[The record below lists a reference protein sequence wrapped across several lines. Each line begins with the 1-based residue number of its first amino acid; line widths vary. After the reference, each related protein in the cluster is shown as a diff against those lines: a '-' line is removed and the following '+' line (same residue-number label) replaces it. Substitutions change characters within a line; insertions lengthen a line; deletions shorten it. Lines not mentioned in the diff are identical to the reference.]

1 MVKKEDVQLVQPKK
15 DHEIE
20 MAVSQTKSVA
30 LNSVQILNTLK
41 SGQYDE
47 LPAWVQSKLTL
58 SKHNLQ
64 SVYDYMLGKHEQVTE
79 SSMDFAKAMKKRG
92 FIKKGQDSKTQEKQI
107 KKYLKKWANKDFKG
121 AYPEPWVRRIN
132 IPGHGPAQDWW
143 MDTFHFVDKLLGEST
158 DSYKKSLE
166 KIAKDKQLK
175 MLSKKDKETL
185 MKIADLIKKEEARNE
200 RKEELERLTNM
211 LEAKMRPNVMK
222 LLKQKGYGPVLS
234 AIDDSKRQLKQ
245 MKYSRGEI
253 EDTLISMFGDEDKKI
268 LQKIKESVNVSKIT
282 KTIKDETGPWF
293 VVVYQNLA
301 SGGFSSIGQELHKV
315 KINKVK
321 DIPRVYKTIKKKFD
335 MGRMSPTF
343 TLQDKDGNRLI
354 EESVNE
360 KKGDF
365 LNSLFPKSKVQKAIQ
380 IAKDMSGNMT
390 GAVKKIEKFFPG
402 MTLNT
407 DVQDALRQA
416 NESVNEQQKRQATD
430 IRRRYDNAY
439 LKFEKEVNN
448 VIKMVDKYQGDKT
461 DGKIIA
467 KQFKKSLDPLDD
479 LMQSWT
485 AGQHRNPNITED
497 VYAIVDKF
505 DDKKQDYDQVY
516 FKDNDLNKVKKHMK
530 KMGSKYGKMNLIK
543 VKSNGKMSLVERM
556 DKRQA
561 GIMLKQL
568 GGNKFIMMTGAKH
581 FGVGPKGAG
590 FKIGRNS
597 KGVNFVRID
606 LKNDLYDM
614 EFFQVRA
621 GKMKLKSKV
630 KQIFADQLQDMFTK
644 HTGMYTSL

>member
-92 FIKKGQDSKTQEKQI
+92 FIKKGQDDKTREKQI
-107 KKYLKKWANKDFKG
+107 EKYLDKWANKDFKG
-121 AYPEPWVRRIN
+121 AYPSPWVRRIK

-143 MDTFHFVDKLLGEST
+143 MDTFYFVGKLLGEST
-158 DSYKKSLE
+158 DSYRKSLE
-166 KIAKDKQLK
+166 KIARDKQLK

-253 EDTLISMFGDEDKKI
+253 EDTLVSMFGDEDQKI
-268 LQKIKESVNVSKIT
+268 LQKIKESI
-282 KTIKDETGPWF
+282 
-293 VVVYQNLA
+293 
-301 SGGFSSIGQELHKV
+301 
-315 KINKVK
+315 
-321 DIPRVYKTIKKKFD
+321 
-335 MGRMSPTF
+335 
-343 TLQDKDGNRLI
+343 
-354 EESVNE
+354 NE

-416 NESVNEQQKRQATD
+416 NEGMKDKVMKKMQPHRGKNVLPKGKKGNTSVPYGSGYDKVDEQQKRQATD

-467 KQFKKSLDPLDD
+467 KQFKKSLTPLDD

>member
-253 EDTLISMFGDEDKKI
+253 EDTLVSMFGDEDQKI
-268 LQKIKESVNVSKIT
+268 LQKIKESI
-282 KTIKDETGPWF
+282 
-293 VVVYQNLA
+293 
-301 SGGFSSIGQELHKV
+301 
-315 KINKVK
+315 
-321 DIPRVYKTIKKKFD
+321 
-335 MGRMSPTF
+335 
-343 TLQDKDGNRLI
+343 
-354 EESVNE
+354 NE

-416 NESVNEQQKRQATD
+416 NEGMKDKVMKKMQPHRGKNVLPKGKKGNTSVPYGSGYDKVDEQQKRQASD
-430 IRRRYDNAY
+430 IRRKFDNAY
-439 LKFEKEVNN
+439 LKFERAVKD
-448 VIKMVDKYQGDKT
+448 VILMINKYQGDKT

-467 KQFKKSLDPLDD
+467 KAFSKHLQPFDQLI
-479 LMQSWT
+479 QSWT
-485 AGQHRNPNITED
+485 DGQYRNPNITED

-630 KQIFADQLQDMFTK
+630 KQIFADQLQDQFTK

>member
-185 MKIADLIKKEEARNE
+185 MKIASLMKKNEARNE
-200 RKEELERLTNM
+200 RKEELVRLTNM

-253 EDTLISMFGDEDKKI
+253 EDTLISMFGDEDQKI
-268 LQKIKESVNVSKIT
+268 LQKIKESI
-282 KTIKDETGPWF
+282 
-293 VVVYQNLA
+293 
-301 SGGFSSIGQELHKV
+301 
-315 KINKVK
+315 
-321 DIPRVYKTIKKKFD
+321 
-335 MGRMSPTF
+335 
-343 TLQDKDGNRLI
+343 
-354 EESVNE
+354 NE

-416 NESVNEQQKRQATD
+416 NEGMKDKVMKKMQPHRGKNVLPKGKKGNTSVPYGSGYDKVDEQQKRQASD
-430 IRRRYDNAY
+430 IRRKFDNAY
-439 LKFEKEVNN
+439 LKFERAVKD
-448 VIKMVDKYQGDKT
+448 VILMINKYQGDKT

-467 KQFKKSLDPLDD
+467 KAFSKHLQPFDQLI
-479 LMQSWT
+479 QSWT
-485 AGQHRNPNITED
+485 DGQYRNPNITED

-530 KMGSKYGKMNLIK
+530 KMGSKYGKMNLIQ

>member
-185 MKIADLIKKEEARNE
+185 MKIASLMKKNEARNE
-200 RKEELERLTNM
+200 RKEELVRLTNM

-253 EDTLISMFGDEDKKI
+253 EDTLVSMFGDEDQKI
-268 LQKIKESVNVSKIT
+268 LQKIKESI
-282 KTIKDETGPWF
+282 
-293 VVVYQNLA
+293 
-301 SGGFSSIGQELHKV
+301 
-315 KINKVK
+315 
-321 DIPRVYKTIKKKFD
+321 
-335 MGRMSPTF
+335 
-343 TLQDKDGNRLI
+343 
-354 EESVNE
+354 NE

-416 NESVNEQQKRQATD
+416 NEGMKDKVMKKMQPHRGKNVLPKGKKGNTSVPYGSGYDKVDEQQKRQASD
-430 IRRRYDNAY
+430 IRRKFDNAY
-439 LKFEKEVNN
+439 LKFERAVKD
-448 VIKMVDKYQGDKT
+448 VILMINKYQGDKT

-467 KQFKKSLDPLDD
+467 KAFSKHLQPFDQLI
-479 LMQSWT
+479 QSWT
-485 AGQHRNPNITED
+485 DGQYRNPNITED

-530 KMGSKYGKMNLIK
+530 KMGSKYGKMNLIQ

>member
-92 FIKKGQDSKTQEKQI
+92 FIKKGQDDKTREKQI
-107 KKYLKKWANKDFKG
+107 EKYLDKWANKDFKG
-121 AYPEPWVRRIN
+121 AYPSPWVRRIK

-143 MDTFHFVDKLLGEST
+143 MDTFYFVGKLLGEST

-166 KIAKDKQLK
+166 KMANDKQLK

-185 MKIADLIKKEEARNE
+185 MKIAKMMKKNEARNE
-200 RKEELERLTNM
+200 RKEELVRLTNM

-253 EDTLISMFGDEDKKI
+253 EDTLISMFGDEDQKI
-268 LQKIKESVNVSKIT
+268 LKKIKESI
-282 KTIKDETGPWF
+282 
-293 VVVYQNLA
+293 
-301 SGGFSSIGQELHKV
+301 
-315 KINKVK
+315 
-321 DIPRVYKTIKKKFD
+321 
-335 MGRMSPTF
+335 
-343 TLQDKDGNRLI
+343 
-354 EESVNE
+354 NE

-380 IAKDMSGNMT
+380 IAKDMGGNMT

-407 DVQDALRQA
+407 DVQDALRKA
-416 NESVNEQQKRQATD
+416 NEGMMDKVMKKMQPHRGKNVLPKGKKGNTSVPYGSGYDKVDEQQKKRATD
-430 IRRRYDNAY
+430 IRRRYDTAY
-439 LKFEKEVNN
+439 LKFEREVRD
-448 VIKMVDKYQGDKT
+448 VIKMVNKYQGDKT
-461 DGKIIA
+461 DGRIIA
-467 KQFKKSLDPLDD
+467 KQFKKSLTPLDD

-530 KMGSKYGKMNLIK
+530 KMGSKYGKMNLIQ

-561 GIMLKQL
+561 GVMLKQL
-568 GGNKFIMMTGAKH
+568 GGNRFIMMTGAKN

>member
-1 MVKKEDVQLVQPKK
+1 MVKNEDVQLVQPKK

-20 MAVSQTKSVA
+20 MAKSQTKSVA

-79 SSMDFAKAMKKRG
+79 SSMDFAKMLKKRG
-92 FIKKGQDSKTQEKQI
+92 FIKKGQDDKTREKQI
-107 KKYLKKWANKDFKG
+107 EKYLDKWADKDFKG
-121 AYPEPWVRRIN
+121 AYPKPWVRRIK

-143 MDTFHFVDKLLGEST
+143 MDTFHFVGKLLGEST
-158 DSYKKSLE
+158 DKYQKSLE

-185 MKIADLIKKEEARNE
+185 MKIASLMKKNEARNE
-200 RKEELERLTNM
+200 RKDELMRLTNM
-211 LEAKMRPNVMK
+211 LEAKMRPNVKK
-222 LLKQKGYGPVLS
+222 LLKQKGYGPIFG
-234 AIDDSKRQLKQ
+234 AIDSSKQNLKQ

-253 EDTLISMFGDEDKKI
+253 EDTLISMFGDEDQKI
-268 LQKIKESVNVSKIT
+268 LQKIK
-282 KTIKDETGPWF
+282 
-293 VVVYQNLA
+293 
-301 SGGFSSIGQELHKV
+301 
-315 KINKVK
+315 
-321 DIPRVYKTIKKKFD
+321 
-335 MGRMSPTF
+335 
-343 TLQDKDGNRLI
+343 
-354 EESVNE
+354 ESVNE

-365 LNSLFPKSKVQKAIQ
+365 LNSLFPKNKVQKAIE
-380 IAKDMSGNMT
+380 IAKGMGGNMT

-416 NESVNEQQKRQATD
+416 NESVNEQQKRQASD
-430 IRRRYDNAY
+430 IQKKYDKAH
-439 LKFEKEVNN
+439 LKFSREVRDIIQMIN
-448 VIKMVDKYQGDKT
+448 KYQGDRT
-461 DGKIIA
+461 DGKIID
-467 KQFKKSLDPLDD
+467 KEYSKHLIPFNQVI
-479 LMQSWT
+479 QSWT
-485 AGQHRNPNITED
+485 DGQYSNPNLSED
-497 VYAIVDKF
+497 VFAIVDKF

-530 KMGSKYGKMNLIK
+530 KMGSKYGKMNLIQ

-561 GIMLKQL
+561 GVMLKQL
-568 GGNKFIMMTGAKH
+568 GGNRFIMMTGAKN

-630 KQIFADQLQDMFTK
+630 KQIFADQLQDQFTK

>member
-92 FIKKGQDSKTQEKQI
+92 FIKKGQDDKTREKQI
-107 KKYLKKWANKDFKG
+107 EKYLDKWANKDFKG
-121 AYPEPWVRRIN
+121 AYPSPWVRRIK

-143 MDTFHFVDKLLGEST
+143 MDTFYFVGKLLGEST

-166 KIAKDKQLK
+166 KMANDKQLK

-185 MKIADLIKKEEARNE
+185 MKIAKMMKKNEARNE
-200 RKEELERLTNM
+200 RKEELVRLTNM

-253 EDTLISMFGDEDKKI
+253 EDTLISMFGDEDQKI
-268 LQKIKESVNVSKIT
+268 LKKIKESI
-282 KTIKDETGPWF
+282 
-293 VVVYQNLA
+293 
-301 SGGFSSIGQELHKV
+301 
-315 KINKVK
+315 
-321 DIPRVYKTIKKKFD
+321 
-335 MGRMSPTF
+335 
-343 TLQDKDGNRLI
+343 
-354 EESVNE
+354 NE

-380 IAKDMSGNMT
+380 IAKDMGGNMT

-407 DVQDALRQA
+407 DVQDALRKA
-416 NESVNEQQKRQATD
+416 NEGMMDKVMKKMQPHRGKNVLPKGKKGNTSVPYGSGYDKVDEQQKRQATD

-467 KQFKKSLDPLDD
+467 KQFKKSLTPLDD

-530 KMGSKYGKMNLIK
+530 KMGSKYGKMNLIQ

-568 GGNKFIMMTGAKH
+568 GGNKFIMMTGAKN

>member
-253 EDTLISMFGDEDKKI
+253 EDTLVSMFGDEDQKI
-268 LQKIKESVNVSKIT
+268 LQKIKESI
-282 KTIKDETGPWF
+282 
-293 VVVYQNLA
+293 
-301 SGGFSSIGQELHKV
+301 
-315 KINKVK
+315 
-321 DIPRVYKTIKKKFD
+321 
-335 MGRMSPTF
+335 
-343 TLQDKDGNRLI
+343 
-354 EESVNE
+354 NE

-416 NESVNEQQKRQATD
+416 NEGMKDKVMKKMQPHRGKNVLPKGKKGNTSVPYGSGYDKVDEQQKRQATD

-467 KQFKKSLDPLDD
+467 KQFKKSLTPLDD

-485 AGQHRNPNITED
+485 AGQHGNPNITED

-530 KMGSKYGKMNLIK
+530 KMGSKYGKMNLIQ

-561 GIMLKQL
+561 GVMLKQL
-568 GGNKFIMMTGAKH
+568 GGNRFIMMTGAKN

>member
-185 MKIADLIKKEEARNE
+185 MKIASLMKKNEARNE
-200 RKEELERLTNM
+200 RKEELVRLTNM

-253 EDTLISMFGDEDKKI
+253 EDTLISMFGDEDQKI
-268 LQKIKESVNVSKIT
+268 LQKIKESI
-282 KTIKDETGPWF
+282 
-293 VVVYQNLA
+293 
-301 SGGFSSIGQELHKV
+301 
-315 KINKVK
+315 
-321 DIPRVYKTIKKKFD
+321 
-335 MGRMSPTF
+335 
-343 TLQDKDGNRLI
+343 
-354 EESVNE
+354 NE

-416 NESVNEQQKRQATD
+416 NEGMKDKVMKKMQPHRGKNVLPKGKKGNTSVPYGSGYDKVDEQQKRQASD
-430 IRRRYDNAY
+430 IRRKFDNAY
-439 LKFEKEVNN
+439 LKFERAVKD
-448 VIKMVDKYQGDKT
+448 VILMINKYQGDKT

-467 KQFKKSLDPLDD
+467 KAFSKHLQPFDQLI
-479 LMQSWT
+479 QSWT
-485 AGQHRNPNITED
+485 DGQYRNPNITED

>member
-185 MKIADLIKKEEARNE
+185 MKIASLMKKNEARNE
-200 RKEELERLTNM
+200 RKEELVRLTNM

-253 EDTLISMFGDEDKKI
+253 EDTLISMFGDEDQKI
-268 LQKIKESVNVSKIT
+268 LQKIKESI
-282 KTIKDETGPWF
+282 
-293 VVVYQNLA
+293 
-301 SGGFSSIGQELHKV
+301 
-315 KINKVK
+315 
-321 DIPRVYKTIKKKFD
+321 
-335 MGRMSPTF
+335 
-343 TLQDKDGNRLI
+343 
-354 EESVNE
+354 NE

-416 NESVNEQQKRQATD
+416 NEGMKDKVMKKMQPHRGKNVLPKGKKGNTSVPYGSGYDKVDEQQKRQASD
-430 IRRRYDNAY
+430 IRRKFDNAY
-439 LKFEKEVNN
+439 LKFERAVKD
-448 VIKMVDKYQGDKT
+448 VILMINKYQGDKT

-467 KQFKKSLDPLDD
+467 KAFSKHLQPFDQLI
-479 LMQSWT
+479 QSWT
-485 AGQHRNPNITED
+485 DGQYRNPNITED

-530 KMGSKYGKMNLIK
+530 KMGSKYGKMNLIQ

-561 GIMLKQL
+561 GVMLKQL
-568 GGNKFIMMTGAKH
+568 GGNRFIMMTGAKN

>member
-92 FIKKGQDSKTQEKQI
+92 FIKKGQDDKTREKQI
-107 KKYLKKWANKDFKG
+107 EKYLDKWANKDFKG
-121 AYPEPWVRRIN
+121 AYPSPWVRRIK

-143 MDTFHFVDKLLGEST
+143 MDTFYFVGKLLGEST

-166 KIAKDKQLK
+166 KMANDKQLK

-211 LEAKMRPNVMK
+211 LETKMRPNVMK

-253 EDTLISMFGDEDKKI
+253 EDTLISMFGDEDQKI
-268 LQKIKESVNVSKIT
+268 LKKIKESI
-282 KTIKDETGPWF
+282 
-293 VVVYQNLA
+293 
-301 SGGFSSIGQELHKV
+301 
-315 KINKVK
+315 
-321 DIPRVYKTIKKKFD
+321 
-335 MGRMSPTF
+335 
-343 TLQDKDGNRLI
+343 
-354 EESVNE
+354 NE

-380 IAKDMSGNMT
+380 IAKDMGGNMT

-407 DVQDALRQA
+407 DVQDALRKA
-416 NESVNEQQKRQATD
+416 NEGMMDKVMKKMQPHRGKNVLPKGKKGNTSVPYGSGYDKVDEQQKRQATD

-467 KQFKKSLDPLDD
+467 KQFKKSLTPLDD

-568 GGNKFIMMTGAKH
+568 GGNKFIMMTGAKN

>member
-253 EDTLISMFGDEDKKI
+253 EDTLISMFGDEDQKI
-268 LQKIKESVNVSKIT
+268 LQKIKESI
-282 KTIKDETGPWF
+282 
-293 VVVYQNLA
+293 
-301 SGGFSSIGQELHKV
+301 
-315 KINKVK
+315 
-321 DIPRVYKTIKKKFD
+321 
-335 MGRMSPTF
+335 
-343 TLQDKDGNRLI
+343 
-354 EESVNE
+354 NE

-416 NESVNEQQKRQATD
+416 NEGMKDKVMKKMQPHRGKNVLPKGKKGNTSVPYGSGYDKVDEQQKRQASD
-430 IRRRYDNAY
+430 IRRKFDNAY
-439 LKFEKEVNN
+439 LKFERAVKD
-448 VIKMVDKYQGDKT
+448 VILMINKYQGDKT

-467 KQFKKSLDPLDD
+467 KAFSKHLQPFDQLI
-479 LMQSWT
+479 QSWT
-485 AGQHRNPNITED
+485 DGQYRNPNITED

-530 KMGSKYGKMNLIK
+530 KMGSKYGKMNLIQ

-561 GIMLKQL
+561 GVMLKQL
-568 GGNKFIMMTGAKH
+568 GGNRFIMMTGAKH

>member
-92 FIKKGQDSKTQEKQI
+92 FIKKGQDDKTREKQI
-107 KKYLKKWANKDFKG
+107 EKYLDKWANKDFKG
-121 AYPEPWVRRIN
+121 AYPSPWVRRIK

-143 MDTFHFVDKLLGEST
+143 MDTFYFVGKLLGEST
-158 DSYKKSLE
+158 DSYRKSLE
-166 KIAKDKQLK
+166 KIARDKQLK

-467 KQFKKSLDPLDD
+467 KQFKKSLTPLDD

>member
-253 EDTLISMFGDEDKKI
+253 EDTLISMFGDEDQKI
-268 LQKIKESVNVSKIT
+268 LQKIKESI
-282 KTIKDETGPWF
+282 
-293 VVVYQNLA
+293 
-301 SGGFSSIGQELHKV
+301 
-315 KINKVK
+315 
-321 DIPRVYKTIKKKFD
+321 
-335 MGRMSPTF
+335 
-343 TLQDKDGNRLI
+343 
-354 EESVNE
+354 NE

-416 NESVNEQQKRQATD
+416 NEGMKDKVMKKMQPHRGKNVLPKGKKGNTSVPYGSGYDKVDEQQKRQASD
-430 IRRRYDNAY
+430 IRRKFDNAY
-439 LKFEKEVNN
+439 LKFERAVKD
-448 VIKMVDKYQGDKT
+448 VILMINKYQGDKT

-467 KQFKKSLDPLDD
+467 KAFSKHLQPFDQLI
-479 LMQSWT
+479 QSWT
-485 AGQHRNPNITED
+485 DGQYRNPNITED

-530 KMGSKYGKMNLIK
+530 KMGSKYGKMNLIQ

>member
-1 MVKKEDVQLVQPKK
+1 MVKNEDVQLVQPKK

-20 MAVSQTKSVA
+20 MAKSQTKSVA

-79 SSMDFAKAMKKRG
+79 SSMDFAKMLKKRG
-92 FIKKGQDSKTQEKQI
+92 FIKKGQDDKTREKQI
-107 KKYLKKWANKDFKG
+107 EKYLDKWADKDFKG
-121 AYPEPWVRRIN
+121 AYPKPWVRRIK

-143 MDTFHFVDKLLGEST
+143 MDTFHFVGKLLGEST
-158 DSYKKSLE
+158 DKYQKSLE

-185 MKIADLIKKEEARNE
+185 MKIASLMKKNEARNE
-200 RKEELERLTNM
+200 RKDELMRLTNM
-211 LEAKMRPNVMK
+211 LEAKMRPNVKK
-222 LLKQKGYGPVLS
+222 LLKQKGYGPIFG
-234 AIDDSKRQLKQ
+234 AIDSSKQNLKQ

-253 EDTLISMFGDEDKKI
+253 EDTLISMFGDEDQKI
-268 LQKIKESVNVSKIT
+268 LQKIK
-282 KTIKDETGPWF
+282 
-293 VVVYQNLA
+293 
-301 SGGFSSIGQELHKV
+301 
-315 KINKVK
+315 
-321 DIPRVYKTIKKKFD
+321 
-335 MGRMSPTF
+335 
-343 TLQDKDGNRLI
+343 
-354 EESVNE
+354 ESVNE

-365 LNSLFPKSKVQKAIQ
+365 LNSLFPKNKVQKAIE
-380 IAKDMSGNMT
+380 IAKEMGGNMT

-416 NESVNEQQKRQATD
+416 NESVNEQQKRQASD
-430 IRRRYDNAY
+430 IQKKYDKAH
-439 LKFEKEVNN
+439 LKFSREVRDIIQMIN
-448 VIKMVDKYQGDKT
+448 KYQGDRT
-461 DGKIIA
+461 DGKIID
-467 KQFKKSLDPLDD
+467 KEYSKHLIPFNQVI
-479 LMQSWT
+479 QSWT
-485 AGQHRNPNITED
+485 DGQYSNPNLSED
-497 VYAIVDKF
+497 VFAIVDKF

-516 FKDNDLNKVKKHMK
+516 FKDNDLNKVKKPMK
-530 KMGSKYGKMNLIK
+530 KMGSKYGKMNLIQ

-561 GIMLKQL
+561 GVMLKQL
-568 GGNKFIMMTGAKH
+568 GGNRFIMMTGAKN

-630 KQIFADQLQDMFTK
+630 KQIFADQLQDQFTK

>member
-1 MVKKEDVQLVQPKK
+1 MVKNEDVQLVQPKK

-20 MAVSQTKSVA
+20 MAKSQTKSVA

-64 SVYDYMLGKHEQVTE
+64 SVYDYMLGKYENTT
-79 SSMDFAKAMKKRG
+79 S
-92 FIKKGQDSKTQEKQI
+92 
-107 KKYLKKWANKDFKG
+107 
-121 AYPEPWVRRIN
+121 
-132 IPGHGPAQDWW
+132 
-143 MDTFHFVDKLLGEST
+143 EST
-158 DSYKKSLE
+158 EKYKKSLE
-166 KIAKDKQLK
+166 KIANDKQLK

-185 MKIADLIKKEEARNE
+185 MKIAKLMKKNE
-200 RKEELERLTNM
+200 RKEELTRLTNM
-211 LEAKMRPNVMK
+211 LEAKMRPNVQK
-222 LLKQKGYGPVLS
+222 LLKQKGYGPIFG
-234 AIDDSKRQLKQ
+234 AIDSSKQNLKQ

-253 EDTLISMFGDEDKKI
+253 EDTLISMFGDEDQKILKKI
-268 LQKIKESVNVSKIT
+268 K
-282 KTIKDETGPWF
+282 
-293 VVVYQNLA
+293 
-301 SGGFSSIGQELHKV
+301 
-315 KINKVK
+315 
-321 DIPRVYKTIKKKFD
+321 
-335 MGRMSPTF
+335 
-343 TLQDKDGNRLI
+343 
-354 EESVNE
+354 ESVNE

-365 LNSLFPKSKVQKAIQ
+365 LNSLFPKSKVQKAID
-380 IAKDMSGNMT
+380 IAKKMGGNMT

-407 DVQDALRQA
+407 DVQDALRLA
-416 NESVNEQQKRQATD
+416 NESVNEQQKRQASD
-430 IRRRYDNAY
+430 IQKKYDKAH
-439 LKFEKEVNN
+439 LKFSREVRDIIQMIN
-448 VIKMVDKYQGDKT
+448 KYQGDRT
-461 DGKIIA
+461 DGKIID
-467 KQFKKSLDPLDD
+467 KEYSKHLIPFNQVI
-479 LMQSWT
+479 QSWT
-485 AGQHRNPNITED
+485 DGQYSNPNLSEMDSPMFKITYKDSAGRKKDDIMRAKNPKLAKRDFDALHKGRGFKILKVVKESINED

-530 KMGSKYGKMNLIK
+530 KMGSKYGKMNLIQ

-561 GIMLKQL
+561 GVMLKQL
-568 GGNKFIMMTGAKH
+568 GGNRFIMMTGAKN

-630 KQIFADQLQDMFTK
+630 KQIFADQLQDQFTK

>member
-185 MKIADLIKKEEARNE
+185 MKIASLMKKNEARNE
-200 RKEELERLTNM
+200 RKEELVRLTNM

-253 EDTLISMFGDEDKKI
+253 EDTLISMFGDEDQKI
-268 LQKIKESVNVSKIT
+268 LQKIKESI
-282 KTIKDETGPWF
+282 
-293 VVVYQNLA
+293 
-301 SGGFSSIGQELHKV
+301 
-315 KINKVK
+315 
-321 DIPRVYKTIKKKFD
+321 
-335 MGRMSPTF
+335 
-343 TLQDKDGNRLI
+343 
-354 EESVNE
+354 NE

-416 NESVNEQQKRQATD
+416 NEGMKDKVMKKMQPHRGKNVLPKGKKGNTSVPYGSGYDKVDKQQKTQASD
-430 IRRRYDNAY
+430 IRRKFDNAY
-439 LKFEKEVNN
+439 LKFERAVKD
-448 VIKMVDKYQGDKT
+448 VILMINKYQGDKT

-467 KQFKKSLDPLDD
+467 KAFSKHLQPFDQLI
-479 LMQSWT
+479 QSWT
-485 AGQHRNPNITED
+485 DGQYRNPNITED

-530 KMGSKYGKMNLIK
+530 KMGSKYGKMNLIQ

-561 GIMLKQL
+561 GVMLKQL
-568 GGNKFIMMTGAKH
+568 GGNRFIMMTGAKH

>member
-158 DSYKKSLE
+158 DSYRKSLE
-166 KIAKDKQLK
+166 KIARDKQLK

-253 EDTLISMFGDEDKKI
+253 EDTLVSMFGDEDQKI
-268 LQKIKESVNVSKIT
+268 LQKIKESI
-282 KTIKDETGPWF
+282 
-293 VVVYQNLA
+293 
-301 SGGFSSIGQELHKV
+301 
-315 KINKVK
+315 
-321 DIPRVYKTIKKKFD
+321 
-335 MGRMSPTF
+335 
-343 TLQDKDGNRLI
+343 
-354 EESVNE
+354 NE

-461 DGKIIA
+461 DGKIIS
-467 KQFKKSLDPLDD
+467 KQFQKSLTPLDD

-485 AGQHRNPNITED
+485 AGQHANPNITEMDSPMFKITYKDSAGRKKDDIMRAKNPKLAKRDFDALHKGRGFKVLKVVKESINED

>member
-1 MVKKEDVQLVQPKK
+1 MVKNEDVQLVQPKK

-20 MAVSQTKSVA
+20 MAKSQTKSVA

-79 SSMDFAKAMKKRG
+79 SSMDFAKMLKKRG
-92 FIKKGQDSKTQEKQI
+92 FIKKGQDDKTREKQI
-107 KKYLKKWANKDFKG
+107 EKYLEKSANKDFKG
-121 AYPEPWVRRIN
+121 AYPKPWVRRIK

-143 MDTFHFVDKLLGEST
+143 MDTFHFVGKLLGEST
-158 DSYKKSLE
+158 DKYQKSLE

-185 MKIADLIKKEEARNE
+185 MKIASLMKKNEARNE
-200 RKEELERLTNM
+200 RKDELMRLTNM
-211 LEAKMRPNVMK
+211 LEAKMRPNVKK
-222 LLKQKGYGPVLS
+222 LLKQKGYGPIFG
-234 AIDDSKRQLKQ
+234 AIDSSKQNLKQ

-253 EDTLISMFGDEDKKI
+253 EDTLISMFGDEDQKI
-268 LQKIKESVNVSKIT
+268 LQKIK
-282 KTIKDETGPWF
+282 
-293 VVVYQNLA
+293 
-301 SGGFSSIGQELHKV
+301 
-315 KINKVK
+315 
-321 DIPRVYKTIKKKFD
+321 
-335 MGRMSPTF
+335 
-343 TLQDKDGNRLI
+343 
-354 EESVNE
+354 ESVNE

-365 LNSLFPKSKVQKAIQ
+365 LNSLFPKSKVQKAIE
-380 IAKDMSGNMT
+380 IAKEMGGNMT

-461 DGKIIA
+461 DGKIIS
-467 KQFKKSLDPLDD
+467 KQFKKSLTPLDD

-485 AGQHRNPNITED
+485 AGQHRNPNITEMDSPMFKITYKDSAGRKKDDIMRAKNPKLAKRDFDALHKGRGFKILKVVKESMNED

-530 KMGSKYGKMNLIK
+530 KMGSKYGKMNLIQ

-561 GIMLKQL
+561 GVMLKQL
-568 GGNKFIMMTGAKH
+568 GGNRFIMMTGAKN

-630 KQIFADQLQDMFTK
+630 KQIFADQLQDQFTK

>member
-92 FIKKGQDSKTQEKQI
+92 FIKKGQDDKTREKQI
-107 KKYLKKWANKDFKG
+107 EKYLDKWANKDFKG
-121 AYPEPWVRRIN
+121 AYPSPWVRRIK

-143 MDTFHFVDKLLGEST
+143 MDTFYFVGKLLGEST

-166 KIAKDKQLK
+166 KMANDKQLK

-185 MKIADLIKKEEARNE
+185 MKIAKMMKKNEARNE
-200 RKEELERLTNM
+200 RKEELVRLTNM

-253 EDTLISMFGDEDKKI
+253 EDTLISMFGDEDQKI
-268 LQKIKESVNVSKIT
+268 LKKIKESI
-282 KTIKDETGPWF
+282 
-293 VVVYQNLA
+293 
-301 SGGFSSIGQELHKV
+301 
-315 KINKVK
+315 
-321 DIPRVYKTIKKKFD
+321 
-335 MGRMSPTF
+335 
-343 TLQDKDGNRLI
+343 
-354 EESVNE
+354 NE

-380 IAKDMSGNMT
+380 IAKDMGGNMT

-407 DVQDALRQA
+407 DVQDALRKA
-416 NESVNEQQKRQATD
+416 NEGMMDKVMKKMQPHRGKNVLPKGKKGNTSVPYGSGYDKVDEQQKKRATD
-430 IRRRYDNAY
+430 IRRRYDTAY
-439 LKFEKEVNN
+439 LKFEREVRD
-448 VIKMVDKYQGDKT
+448 VIKMVNKYQGDKT
-461 DGKIIA
+461 DGRIIA
-467 KQFKKSLDPLDD
+467 KQFKKSLTPLDD

-561 GIMLKQL
+561 GVMLKQL
-568 GGNKFIMMTGAKH
+568 GGNRFIMMTGAKN

>member
-253 EDTLISMFGDEDKKI
+253 EDTLVSMFGDEDQKI
-268 LQKIKESVNVSKIT
+268 LQKIKESI
-282 KTIKDETGPWF
+282 
-293 VVVYQNLA
+293 
-301 SGGFSSIGQELHKV
+301 
-315 KINKVK
+315 
-321 DIPRVYKTIKKKFD
+321 
-335 MGRMSPTF
+335 
-343 TLQDKDGNRLI
+343 
-354 EESVNE
+354 NE

-416 NESVNEQQKRQATD
+416 NEGMKDKVMKKMQPHRGKNVLPKGKKGNTSVPYGSGYDKVDEQQKRQASD
-430 IRRRYDNAY
+430 IRRKFDNAY
-439 LKFEKEVNN
+439 LKFERAVKD
-448 VIKMVDKYQGDKT
+448 VILMINKYQGDKT

-467 KQFKKSLDPLDD
+467 KAFSKHLQPFDQLI
-479 LMQSWT
+479 QSWT
-485 AGQHRNPNITED
+485 DGQYRNPNITED

-530 KMGSKYGKMNLIK
+530 KMGSKYGKMNLIQ

>member
-92 FIKKGQDSKTQEKQI
+92 FIKKGQDDKTREKQI
-107 KKYLKKWANKDFKG
+107 EKYLDKWANKDFKG
-121 AYPEPWVRRIN
+121 AYPKPWVRRLG

-143 MDTFHFVDKLLGEST
+143 MDTFHFVGKLLGEST

-166 KIAKDKQLK
+166 KMANDKQLK

-185 MKIADLIKKEEARNE
+185 MKIAKMMKKNEARNE
-200 RKEELERLTNM
+200 RKEELVRLTNM

-253 EDTLISMFGDEDKKI
+253 EDTLISMFGDEDQKI
-268 LQKIKESVNVSKIT
+268 LQKIKESI
-282 KTIKDETGPWF
+282 
-293 VVVYQNLA
+293 
-301 SGGFSSIGQELHKV
+301 
-315 KINKVK
+315 
-321 DIPRVYKTIKKKFD
+321 
-335 MGRMSPTF
+335 
-343 TLQDKDGNRLI
+343 
-354 EESVNE
+354 NE

-416 NESVNEQQKRQATD
+416 NEGMKDKVMKKMQPHRGKNVLPKGKKGNTSVPYGSGYDKVDEQQKRQATD

-467 KQFKKSLDPLDD
+467 KQFKKSLTPLDY

-530 KMGSKYGKMNLIK
+530 KMGSKYGKMNLIQ

>member
-253 EDTLISMFGDEDKKI
+253 EDTLISMFGDEDQKI
-268 LQKIKESVNVSKIT
+268 LQKIKESI
-282 KTIKDETGPWF
+282 
-293 VVVYQNLA
+293 
-301 SGGFSSIGQELHKV
+301 
-315 KINKVK
+315 
-321 DIPRVYKTIKKKFD
+321 
-335 MGRMSPTF
+335 
-343 TLQDKDGNRLI
+343 
-354 EESVNE
+354 NE

-416 NESVNEQQKRQATD
+416 NEGMKDKVMKKMQPHRGKNVLPKGKKGNTSVPYGSGYDKVDEQQKRQASD
-430 IRRRYDNAY
+430 IRRKFDNAY
-439 LKFEKEVNN
+439 LKFERAVKD
-448 VIKMVDKYQGDKT
+448 VIIMINKYQGDKT

-467 KQFKKSLDPLDD
+467 KAFSKHLQPFDQLI
-479 LMQSWT
+479 QSWT
-485 AGQHRNPNITED
+485 DGQYRNPNITED

-530 KMGSKYGKMNLIK
+530 KMGSKYGKMNLIQ

-561 GIMLKQL
+561 GVMLKQL
-568 GGNKFIMMTGAKH
+568 GGNRFIMMTGAKH

>member
-1 MVKKEDVQLVQPKK
+1 MVKNEDVQLVQPKK

-20 MAVSQTKSVA
+20 MAKSQTKSVA

-79 SSMDFAKAMKKRG
+79 SSMDFAKMLKKRG
-92 FIKKGQDSKTQEKQI
+92 FIKKGQDDKTREKQI
-107 KKYLKKWANKDFKG
+107 EKYLDKWANKDFKG
-121 AYPEPWVRRIN
+121 AYPSPWVRRIK

-143 MDTFHFVDKLLGEST
+143 MDTFHFVGKLLGEST
-158 DSYKKSLE
+158 DKYQKSLE

-185 MKIADLIKKEEARNE
+185 MKIASLMKKNEARNE
-200 RKEELERLTNM
+200 RKDELMRLTNM
-211 LEAKMRPNVMK
+211 LEAKMRPNVKK
-222 LLKQKGYGPVLS
+222 LLKQKGYGPIFG
-234 AIDDSKRQLKQ
+234 AIDSSKQNLKQ

-253 EDTLISMFGDEDKKI
+253 EDTLISMFGDEDQKI
-268 LQKIKESVNVSKIT
+268 LQKIK
-282 KTIKDETGPWF
+282 
-293 VVVYQNLA
+293 
-301 SGGFSSIGQELHKV
+301 
-315 KINKVK
+315 
-321 DIPRVYKTIKKKFD
+321 
-335 MGRMSPTF
+335 
-343 TLQDKDGNRLI
+343 
-354 EESVNE
+354 ESVNE

-365 LNSLFPKSKVQKAIQ
+365 LNSLFPKSKVQKAIE
-380 IAKDMSGNMT
+380 IAKEMGGNMT

-461 DGKIIA
+461 DGKIIS
-467 KQFKKSLDPLDD
+467 KQFKKSLTPLDD

-530 KMGSKYGKMNLIK
+530 KMGSKYGKMNLIQ

-561 GIMLKQL
+561 GVMLKQL
-568 GGNKFIMMTGAKH
+568 GGNRFIMMTGAKN

-630 KQIFADQLQDMFTK
+630 KQIFADQLQDQFTK

>member
-185 MKIADLIKKEEARNE
+185 MKIASLMKKNEARNE
-200 RKEELERLTNM
+200 RKEELVRLTNM

-253 EDTLISMFGDEDKKI
+253 EDTLISMFGDEDQKI
-268 LQKIKESVNVSKIT
+268 LQKIKESI
-282 KTIKDETGPWF
+282 
-293 VVVYQNLA
+293 
-301 SGGFSSIGQELHKV
+301 
-315 KINKVK
+315 
-321 DIPRVYKTIKKKFD
+321 
-335 MGRMSPTF
+335 
-343 TLQDKDGNRLI
+343 
-354 EESVNE
+354 NE

-416 NESVNEQQKRQATD
+416 NEGMKDKVMKKMQPHRGKNVLPKGKKGNTSVPYGSGYDKVDEQQKRQASD
-430 IRRRYDNAY
+430 IRRKFDNAY
-439 LKFEKEVNN
+439 LKFERAVKD
-448 VIKMVDKYQGDKT
+448 VILMINKYQGDKT

-467 KQFKKSLDPLDD
+467 KAFSKHLQPFDQLI
-479 LMQSWT
+479 QSWT
-485 AGQHRNPNITED
+485 DGQYRNPNITED

-561 GIMLKQL
+561 GVMLKQL
-568 GGNKFIMMTGAKH
+568 GGNRFIMMTGAKH

>member
-253 EDTLISMFGDEDKKI
+253 EDTLVSMFGDEDQKI
-268 LQKIKESVNVSKIT
+268 LQKIKESI
-282 KTIKDETGPWF
+282 
-293 VVVYQNLA
+293 
-301 SGGFSSIGQELHKV
+301 
-315 KINKVK
+315 
-321 DIPRVYKTIKKKFD
+321 
-335 MGRMSPTF
+335 
-343 TLQDKDGNRLI
+343 
-354 EESVNE
+354 NE

-416 NESVNEQQKRQATD
+416 NEGMKDKVMKKMQPHRGKNVLPKGKKGNTSVPYGSGYDKVDEQQKRQASD
-430 IRRRYDNAY
+430 IRRKFDNAY
-439 LKFEKEVNN
+439 LKFERAVKD
-448 VIKMVDKYQGDKT
+448 VILMINKYQGDKT

-467 KQFKKSLDPLDD
+467 KAFSKHLQPFDQLI
-479 LMQSWT
+479 QSWT
-485 AGQHRNPNITED
+485 DGQYRNPNITED

>member
-158 DSYKKSLE
+158 DSYRKSLE
-166 KIAKDKQLK
+166 KIARDKQLK

-253 EDTLISMFGDEDKKI
+253 EDTLVSMFGDEDQKI
-268 LQKIKESVNVSKIT
+268 LQKIKESI
-282 KTIKDETGPWF
+282 
-293 VVVYQNLA
+293 
-301 SGGFSSIGQELHKV
+301 
-315 KINKVK
+315 
-321 DIPRVYKTIKKKFD
+321 
-335 MGRMSPTF
+335 
-343 TLQDKDGNRLI
+343 
-354 EESVNE
+354 NE

-430 IRRRYDNAY
+430 IRRMYDNAY

-467 KQFKKSLDPLDD
+467 KQFKKSLTPLDD

-530 KMGSKYGKMNLIK
+530 KMGSKYGKMNLIQ

>member
-185 MKIADLIKKEEARNE
+185 MKIASLMKKNEARNE
-200 RKEELERLTNM
+200 RKEELVRLTNM

-253 EDTLISMFGDEDKKI
+253 EDTLISMFGDEDQKI
-268 LQKIKESVNVSKIT
+268 LQKIKESI
-282 KTIKDETGPWF
+282 
-293 VVVYQNLA
+293 
-301 SGGFSSIGQELHKV
+301 
-315 KINKVK
+315 
-321 DIPRVYKTIKKKFD
+321 
-335 MGRMSPTF
+335 
-343 TLQDKDGNRLI
+343 
-354 EESVNE
+354 NE

-416 NESVNEQQKRQATD
+416 NEGMKDKVMKKMQPHRGKNVLPKGKKGNTSVPYGSGYDKVDEQQKRQASD
-430 IRRRYDNAY
+430 IRRKFDNAY
-439 LKFEKEVNN
+439 LKFERAVKD
-448 VIKMVDKYQGDKT
+448 VILMINKYQGDKT

-467 KQFKKSLDPLDD
+467 KAFSKHLQPFDQLI
-479 LMQSWT
+479 QSWT
-485 AGQHRNPNITED
+485 DGQYRNPNITED

-530 KMGSKYGKMNLIK
+530 KMGSKYGKMNLIQ

-561 GIMLKQL
+561 GVMLKQL
-568 GGNKFIMMTGAKH
+568 GGNRFIMMTGAKH

>member
-92 FIKKGQDSKTQEKQI
+92 FIKKGQDDKTREKQI
-107 KKYLKKWANKDFKG
+107 EKYLDKWANKDFKG
-121 AYPEPWVRRIN
+121 AYPSPWVRRIK

-143 MDTFHFVDKLLGEST
+143 MDTFYFVGKLLGEST
-158 DSYKKSLE
+158 DSYRKSLE
-166 KIAKDKQLK
+166 KIARDKQLK

-253 EDTLISMFGDEDKKI
+253 EDTLVSMFGDEDQKI
-268 LQKIKESVNVSKIT
+268 LQKIKESI
-282 KTIKDETGPWF
+282 
-293 VVVYQNLA
+293 
-301 SGGFSSIGQELHKV
+301 
-315 KINKVK
+315 
-321 DIPRVYKTIKKKFD
+321 
-335 MGRMSPTF
+335 
-343 TLQDKDGNRLI
+343 
-354 EESVNE
+354 NE

-416 NESVNEQQKRQATD
+416 NEGMKDKVMKKMQPHRGKNVLPKGKKGNTSVPYGSGYDKVDEQQKRQATD

-467 KQFKKSLDPLDD
+467 KQFKKSLTPLDD

-568 GGNKFIMMTGAKH
+568 GGNKFIMMTGAKN

>member
-185 MKIADLIKKEEARNE
+185 MKIASLMKKNEARNE
-200 RKEELERLTNM
+200 RKEELVRLTNM

-253 EDTLISMFGDEDKKI
+253 EDTLISMFGDEDQKI
-268 LQKIKESVNVSKIT
+268 LQKIKESI
-282 KTIKDETGPWF
+282 
-293 VVVYQNLA
+293 
-301 SGGFSSIGQELHKV
+301 
-315 KINKVK
+315 
-321 DIPRVYKTIKKKFD
+321 
-335 MGRMSPTF
+335 
-343 TLQDKDGNRLI
+343 
-354 EESVNE
+354 NE

-416 NESVNEQQKRQATD
+416 NEGMKDKVMKKMQPHRGKNVLPKGKKGNTSVPYGSGYDKVDEQQKRQASD
-430 IRRRYDNAY
+430 IRRKFDNAY
-439 LKFEKEVNN
+439 LKFERAVKD
-448 VIKMVDKYQGDKT
+448 VILMINKYQGDKT

-467 KQFKKSLDPLDD
+467 KAFSKHLQPFDQLI
-479 LMQSWT
+479 QSWT
-485 AGQHRNPNITED
+485 DGQYRNPNITED
-497 VYAIVDKF
+497 VFAIVDKF

>member
-92 FIKKGQDSKTQEKQI
+92 FIKKGQDDKTREKQI
-107 KKYLKKWANKDFKG
+107 EKYLDKWANKDFKG
-121 AYPEPWVRRIN
+121 AYPSPWVRRIK

-143 MDTFHFVDKLLGEST
+143 MDTFYFVGKLLGEST

-166 KIAKDKQLK
+166 KMANDKQLK

-185 MKIADLIKKEEARNE
+185 MKIAKMMKKNEARNE
-200 RKEELERLTNM
+200 RKEELVRLTNM

-253 EDTLISMFGDEDKKI
+253 EDTLISMFGDEDQKI
-268 LQKIKESVNVSKIT
+268 LKKIKESI
-282 KTIKDETGPWF
+282 
-293 VVVYQNLA
+293 
-301 SGGFSSIGQELHKV
+301 
-315 KINKVK
+315 
-321 DIPRVYKTIKKKFD
+321 
-335 MGRMSPTF
+335 
-343 TLQDKDGNRLI
+343 
-354 EESVNE
+354 NE

-380 IAKDMSGNMT
+380 IAKDMGGNMT

-407 DVQDALRQA
+407 DVQDALRKA
-416 NESVNEQQKRQATD
+416 NEGMMDKVMKKMQPHRGKNVLPKGKKGNTSVPYGSGYDKVDEQQKRQATD

-467 KQFKKSLDPLDD
+467 KQFKKSLTPLDD

-568 GGNKFIMMTGAKH
+568 GGNKFIMMTGAKN

>member
-185 MKIADLIKKEEARNE
+185 MKIASLMKKNEARNE
-200 RKEELERLTNM
+200 RKEELVRLTNM

-253 EDTLISMFGDEDKKI
+253 EDTLVSMFGDEDQKI
-268 LQKIKESVNVSKIT
+268 LQKIKESI
-282 KTIKDETGPWF
+282 
-293 VVVYQNLA
+293 
-301 SGGFSSIGQELHKV
+301 
-315 KINKVK
+315 
-321 DIPRVYKTIKKKFD
+321 
-335 MGRMSPTF
+335 
-343 TLQDKDGNRLI
+343 
-354 EESVNE
+354 NE

-416 NESVNEQQKRQATD
+416 NEGMKDKVMKKMQPHRGKNVLPKGKKGNTSVPYGSGYDKVDEQQKRQASD
-430 IRRRYDNAY
+430 IRRKFDNAY
-439 LKFEKEVNN
+439 LKFERAVKD
-448 VIKMVDKYQGDKT
+448 VILMINKYQGDKT

-467 KQFKKSLDPLDD
+467 KAFSKHLQPFDQLI
-479 LMQSWT
+479 QSWT
-485 AGQHRNPNITED
+485 DGQYRNPNITED

-530 KMGSKYGKMNLIK
+530 KMGSKYGKMNLIQ

-561 GIMLKQL
+561 GVMLKQL
-568 GGNKFIMMTGAKH
+568 GGNRFIMMTGAKH

>member
-79 SSMDFAKAMKKRG
+79 SSMDFAKMLKKRG
-92 FIKKGQDSKTQEKQI
+92 FIKKGQDDKTREKQI
-107 KKYLKKWANKDFKG
+107 EKYLDKWANKDFKG
-121 AYPEPWVRRIN
+121 AYPSPWVRRIK

-143 MDTFHFVDKLLGEST
+143 MDTFHFVGKLLGEST
-158 DSYKKSLE
+158 DKYQKSLE

-185 MKIADLIKKEEARNE
+185 MKIASLMKKNEARNE
-200 RKEELERLTNM
+200 RKDELMRLTNM
-211 LEAKMRPNVMK
+211 LEAKMRPNVKK

-253 EDTLISMFGDEDKKI
+253 EDTLISMFGDEDQKI
-268 LQKIKESVNVSKIT
+268 LQKIK
-282 KTIKDETGPWF
+282 
-293 VVVYQNLA
+293 
-301 SGGFSSIGQELHKV
+301 
-315 KINKVK
+315 
-321 DIPRVYKTIKKKFD
+321 
-335 MGRMSPTF
+335 
-343 TLQDKDGNRLI
+343 
-354 EESVNE
+354 ESVNE

-365 LNSLFPKSKVQKAIQ
+365 LNSLFPKSKVQKAIE
-380 IAKDMSGNMT
+380 IAKEMGGNMT

-461 DGKIIA
+461 DGRIIA
-467 KQFKKSLDPLDD
+467 KQFKKSLTPLDD

>member
-1 MVKKEDVQLVQPKK
+1 MVKNEDVQLVQPKK

-20 MAVSQTKSVA
+20 MAKSQTKSVA

-64 SVYDYMLGKHEQVTE
+64 SVYDYMLGKYENTT
-79 SSMDFAKAMKKRG
+79 S
-92 FIKKGQDSKTQEKQI
+92 
-107 KKYLKKWANKDFKG
+107 
-121 AYPEPWVRRIN
+121 
-132 IPGHGPAQDWW
+132 
-143 MDTFHFVDKLLGEST
+143 EST
-158 DSYKKSLE
+158 EKYKKSLE
-166 KIAKDKQLK
+166 KIANDKQLK

-185 MKIADLIKKEEARNE
+185 MKIAKLMKKNE
-200 RKEELERLTNM
+200 RKEELTRLTNM
-211 LEAKMRPNVMK
+211 LEAKMRPNVQK
-222 LLKQKGYGPVLS
+222 LLKQKGYGPIFG
-234 AIDDSKRQLKQ
+234 AIDSSKQNLKQ

-253 EDTLISMFGDEDKKI
+253 EDTLISMFGDEDQKI
-268 LQKIKESVNVSKIT
+268 LQKIK
-282 KTIKDETGPWF
+282 
-293 VVVYQNLA
+293 
-301 SGGFSSIGQELHKV
+301 
-315 KINKVK
+315 
-321 DIPRVYKTIKKKFD
+321 
-335 MGRMSPTF
+335 
-343 TLQDKDGNRLI
+343 
-354 EESVNE
+354 ESVNE

-365 LNSLFPKSKVQKAIQ
+365 LNSLFPKSKVQKAID
-380 IAKDMSGNMT
+380 IAKKMGGNMT

-407 DVQDALRQA
+407 DVQDALRLA
-416 NESVNEQQKRQATD
+416 NESVNEQQKRQASD
-430 IRRRYDNAY
+430 IQKKYDKAH
-439 LKFEKEVNN
+439 LKFSREVRDIIQMIN
-448 VIKMVDKYQGDKT
+448 KYQGDRT
-461 DGKIIA
+461 DGKIIDKA
-467 KQFKKSLDPLDD
+467 YSKHLIPFNQLI
-479 LMQSWT
+479 QSWT
-485 AGQHRNPNITED
+485 DGQHRNPNLSEMDSPMFKITYKDSAGRKKDDIMRAKNPKLAKRDFDALHKGRGFKILKVVKESMNED

-561 GIMLKQL
+561 GVMLKQL
-568 GGNKFIMMTGAKH
+568 GGNKFIMMTGAKN
-581 FGVGPKGAG
+581 FAVGPKGAG

-597 KGVNFVRID
+597 KNVNFVRID

-630 KQIFADQLQDMFTK
+630 KQIYADQLQDQFTK

>member
-253 EDTLISMFGDEDKKI
+253 EDTLISMFGDEDQKI
-268 LQKIKESVNVSKIT
+268 LQKIKESI
-282 KTIKDETGPWF
+282 
-293 VVVYQNLA
+293 
-301 SGGFSSIGQELHKV
+301 
-315 KINKVK
+315 
-321 DIPRVYKTIKKKFD
+321 
-335 MGRMSPTF
+335 
-343 TLQDKDGNRLI
+343 
-354 EESVNE
+354 NE

-380 IAKDMSGNMT
+380 IAKDMGGNMT

-416 NESVNEQQKRQATD
+416 NEGMKDKVMKKMQPHRGKNVLPKGKKGNTSVPYGSGYDKVDEQQKRQASD
-430 IRRRYDNAY
+430 IRRKFDNAY
-439 LKFEKEVNN
+439 LKFERAVKD
-448 VIKMVDKYQGDKT
+448 VILMINKYQGDKT

-467 KQFKKSLDPLDD
+467 KAFSKHLQPFDQLI
-479 LMQSWT
+479 QSWT
-485 AGQHRNPNITED
+485 DGQYRNPNITED

-530 KMGSKYGKMNLIK
+530 KMGSKYGKMNLIQ

>member
-92 FIKKGQDSKTQEKQI
+92 FIKKGQDDKTREKQI
-107 KKYLKKWANKDFKG
+107 EKYLDKWANKDFKG
-121 AYPEPWVRRIN
+121 AYPSPWVRRIK

-143 MDTFHFVDKLLGEST
+143 MDTFYFVGKLLGEST

-166 KIAKDKQLK
+166 KMANDKQLK

-185 MKIADLIKKEEARNE
+185 MKIAKMMKKNEARNE
-200 RKEELERLTNM
+200 RKEELVRLTNM

-253 EDTLISMFGDEDKKI
+253 EDTLISMFGDEDQKI
-268 LQKIKESVNVSKIT
+268 LKKIKESI
-282 KTIKDETGPWF
+282 
-293 VVVYQNLA
+293 
-301 SGGFSSIGQELHKV
+301 
-315 KINKVK
+315 
-321 DIPRVYKTIKKKFD
+321 
-335 MGRMSPTF
+335 
-343 TLQDKDGNRLI
+343 
-354 EESVNE
+354 NE

-380 IAKDMSGNMT
+380 IAKDMGGNMT

-407 DVQDALRQA
+407 DVQDALRKA
-416 NESVNEQQKRQATD
+416 NEGMMDKVMKKMQPHRGKNVLPKGKKGNTSVPYGSGYDKVDEQQKRQATD

-467 KQFKKSLDPLDD
+467 KQFKKSLTPLDD

-530 KMGSKYGKMNLIK
+530 KMGSKYGKMNLIQ

-561 GIMLKQL
+561 GVMLKQL
-568 GGNKFIMMTGAKH
+568 GGNRFIMMTGAKN

>member
-185 MKIADLIKKEEARNE
+185 MKIASLMKKNEARNE
-200 RKEELERLTNM
+200 RKEELVRLTNM

-253 EDTLISMFGDEDKKI
+253 EDTLISMFGDEDQKI
-268 LQKIKESVNVSKIT
+268 LQKIKESI
-282 KTIKDETGPWF
+282 
-293 VVVYQNLA
+293 
-301 SGGFSSIGQELHKV
+301 
-315 KINKVK
+315 
-321 DIPRVYKTIKKKFD
+321 
-335 MGRMSPTF
+335 
-343 TLQDKDGNRLI
+343 
-354 EESVNE
+354 NE

-416 NESVNEQQKRQATD
+416 NEGMKDKVMKKMQPHRGKNVLPKGKKGNTSVPYGSGYDKVDEQQKRQASD
-430 IRRRYDNAY
+430 IRRKFDNAY
-439 LKFEKEVNN
+439 LKFERAVKD
-448 VIKMVDKYQGDKT
+448 VILMINKYQGDKT

-467 KQFKKSLDPLDD
+467 KAFSKHLQPFDQLI
-479 LMQSWT
+479 QSWT
-485 AGQHRNPNITED
+485 DGQYRNPNITED
-497 VYAIVDKF
+497 VFAIVDKF

-561 GIMLKQL
+561 GVMLKQL
-568 GGNKFIMMTGAKH
+568 GGNRFIMMTGAKH

>member
-92 FIKKGQDSKTQEKQI
+92 FIKKGQDDKTREKQI
-107 KKYLKKWANKDFKG
+107 EKYLDKWANKDFKG
-121 AYPEPWVRRIN
+121 AYPSPWVRRIK

-143 MDTFHFVDKLLGEST
+143 MDTFYFVGKLLGEST

-166 KIAKDKQLK
+166 KMANDKQLK

-185 MKIADLIKKEEARNE
+185 MKIAKMMKKNEARNE
-200 RKEELERLTNM
+200 RKEELVRLTNM

-253 EDTLISMFGDEDKKI
+253 EDTLISMFGDEDQKI
-268 LQKIKESVNVSKIT
+268 LKKIKESI
-282 KTIKDETGPWF
+282 
-293 VVVYQNLA
+293 
-301 SGGFSSIGQELHKV
+301 
-315 KINKVK
+315 
-321 DIPRVYKTIKKKFD
+321 
-335 MGRMSPTF
+335 
-343 TLQDKDGNRLI
+343 
-354 EESVNE
+354 NE

-380 IAKDMSGNMT
+380 IAKDMGGNMT

-407 DVQDALRQA
+407 DVQDALRKA
-416 NESVNEQQKRQATD
+416 NEGMMDKVMKKMQPHRGKNVLPKGKKGNTSVPYGSGYDKVDEQQKKRATD
-430 IRRRYDNAY
+430 IRRRYDTAY
-439 LKFEKEVNN
+439 LKFEREVRD
-448 VIKMVDKYQGDKT
+448 VIKMVNKYQGDKT
-461 DGKIIA
+461 DGRIIA
-467 KQFKKSLDPLDD
+467 KQFKKSLTPLDD

-543 VKSNGKMSLVERM
+543 VKSNGKMSLVEKM

-561 GIMLKQL
+561 GETLKQL
-568 GGNKFIMMTGAKH
+568 GGNKFIMMTGAKN
-581 FGVGPKGAG
+581 FGVGPKGMG
-590 FKIGRNS
+590 FKIGNNS
-597 KGVNFVRID
+597 KKINFIRID
-606 LKNDLYDM
+606 LDRGKDLYNM
-614 EFFQVRA
+614 EFIRLRRKKGEMSPSINVV
-621 GKMKLKSKV
+621 KKV
-630 KQIFADQLQDMFTK
+630 KGVYADQLQDIFTK
-644 HTGMYTSL
+644 YTGMYTRL